1 MWHAREKWLALPT
14 YVRLYI
20 PPPLRQHHHT
30 HHHHHTPYIGTL
42 IHTTTTEATPP
53 YIHHHTPTYSTDRT
67 EKQGRP
73 TDREKSGRI
82 TKVILKYGGQTSIHP
97 RIEPTK
103 SGTRKVAKPS
113 KVILKYGGQTSIHPR
128 IATEKSGPR
137 QHHHTPPVTSKVL
150 LKYGAT
156 YIHTSKN

>member
-1 MWHAREKWLALPT
+1 MERHTSIHPRIRDRPRRHT
-14 YVRLYI
+14 YIHRC
-20 PPPLRQHHHT
+20 HF
-30 HHHHHTPYIGTL
+30 
-42 IHTTTTEATPP
+42 IHTTTTDATPP
-53 YIHHHTPTYSTDRT
+53 PYTATRTLAGGTNNDRPRRHTPPVPLYLSLHYRA

-82 TKVILKYGGQTSIHP
+82 TKVLLKYGGQTSIHP

-128 IATEKSGPR
+128 IATAKSGPR
-137 QHHHTPPVTSKVL
+137 QHHHTPPVPL
-150 LKYGAT
+150 
-156 YIHTSKN
+156 H